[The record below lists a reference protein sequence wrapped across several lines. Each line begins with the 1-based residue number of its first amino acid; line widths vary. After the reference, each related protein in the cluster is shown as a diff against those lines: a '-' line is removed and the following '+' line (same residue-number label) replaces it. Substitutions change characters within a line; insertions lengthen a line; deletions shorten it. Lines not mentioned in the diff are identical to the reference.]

1 MIKID
6 ILVQNFIYVITL
18 QLNFITVLEKK
29 SILIF
34 NYLSFY

>member
-18 QLNFITVLEKK
+18 QLNFKTVLEKK
-29 SILIF
+29 KYF
-34 NYLSFY
+34 DF

>member
-29 SILIF
+29 KYF
-34 NYLSFY
+34 DF